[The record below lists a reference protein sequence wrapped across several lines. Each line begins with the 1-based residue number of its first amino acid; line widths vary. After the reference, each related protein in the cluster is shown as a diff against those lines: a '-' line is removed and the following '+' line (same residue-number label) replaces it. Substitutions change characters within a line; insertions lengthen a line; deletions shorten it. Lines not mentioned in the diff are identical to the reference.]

1 VAELTQLPTG
11 YHELLQDL
19 KGRIRAAQ
27 MRASFALSRELVLLY
42 WSIGREILAR
52 QHAEGWGARVIDR
65 LGADLQKEFPGVEG
79 YSPRNLKYMRSLA
92 EAWPDPEIVP
102 QLVALLPW
110 GHLRVLLDQLKDREQ
125 REWYL
130 RAAVE
135 YGWSRNVLV
144 LQIKSGLRERE
155 GKAITNFQRA
165 LPPPDSDLAEQVRN
179 NGDGENGGDRSFTH
193 SNLATTHRIL
203 FMRVLLDAKDLINVV
218 EHSKP
223 VSLADLESW
232 LKTKGARLVFSLEN
246 IRALAGPLGSDP
258 ASLPR
263 IVQYLRD
270 FEALPHCFISCH
282 IDLLELRSAI
292 KGYDN
297 GLRYEAIDPYVLRFD
312 FTFDRMAQPS
322 RSNYTM
328 AETVTDLYRSSPRIF
343 APRPNLHRIHAYALS
358 EDRVR
363 WGVDRLRY
371 ELPKEPFVETL
382 VTSLGVPD
390 GKAQKIADWIAG
402 DPERCPALWLIR
414 AMGAVMSKIRPTN
427 HGQAMSSTCPM
438 RWRFRT

>member
-1 VAELTQLPTG
+1 
-11 YHELLQDL
+11 
-19 KGRIRAAQ
+19 
-27 MRASFALSRELVLLY
+27 
-42 WSIGREILAR
+42 
-52 QHAEGWGARVIDR
+52 
-65 LGADLQKEFPGVEG
+65 
-79 YSPRNLKYMRSLA
+79 
-92 EAWPDPEIVP
+92 
-102 QLVALLPW
+102 
-110 GHLRVLLDQLKDREQ
+110 
-125 REWYL
+125 
-130 RAAVE
+130 
-135 YGWSRNVLV
+135 
-144 LQIKSGLRERE
+144 
-155 GKAITNFQRA
+155 
-165 LPPPDSDLAEQVRN
+165 
-179 NGDGENGGDRSFTH
+179 
-193 SNLATTHRIL
+193 
-203 FMRVLLDAKDLINVV
+203 MRVLLDAKDLINVV

-270 FEALPHCFISCH
+270 LEALPHCFISCH

-382 VTSLGVPD
+382 VTSLGVSD

-414 AMGAVMSKIRPTN
+414 AMGAVMSKDKAYQSRPGDVFDMSDAMAIPYIECATLDR
-427 HGQAMSSTCPM
+427 AMSHFFSIASSGLNRGGTKPLPYG
-438 RWRFRT
+438 RVFKSLKELLAALR